1 MEYVFLY
8 GYGVL
13 WVLFQRFFWCVFYSW
28 LDFFAYFSYCVE
40 LKGCVWVLTEQEEVG
55 EFENNWVGKGGEL

>member
-1 MEYVFLY
+1 MKKIDGVRISIL

-13 WVLFQRFFWCVFYSW
+13 WVRFQRFFWCVLFMI
-28 LDFFAYFSYCVE
+28 VK